1 MMQEQKLL
9 LDIAILELE
18 VLKLEMQMGELQWQL
33 AHERS
38 SEHESAVVVNE
49 LHSKAQVP
57 SFQLPSIELQQEK
70 VHLCPTIRPVVA
82 HPLSSPVIPN
92 INQLQSPQQSGGGQM
107 SRHRVTLKE
116 LLHIPCAV
124 AEEDDHL
131 GPQLPLSS
139 PPPPHDPSFSSAYNN
154 RNCCS
159 LEETLLCHQ
168 STAISSNSPRLVP
181 VQENEALTLSLN
193 TTQGTTQYT
202 TTPSPAT
209 SEKTRQ
215 LGLQLCVVS
224 SQNTPDYWPELLPS
238 PKYHSIW
245 NILPH
250 DDCSCSSCSSS
261 SQRRCTST
269 DITNAAEQTSCSEPA
284 DSPSE
289 VEKRRMYRSGI
300 MRIRELRSQG
310 LTGDSS
316 EKSSVT
322 TTTRSTTENL
332 SVCCCFFFPLS
343 FGIS

>member
-18 VLKLEMQMGELQWQL
+18 VLKLEMQMGGLQWQL

-38 SEHESAVVVNE
+38 CEHESAVVVNE
-49 LHSKAQVP
+49 LHSKVQVP
-57 SFQLPSIELQQEK
+57 SFQLPSIELQQEED
-70 VHLCPTIRPVVA
+70 HLYPTIRPVVA
-82 HPLSSPVIPN
+82 HPSSSPVILC
-92 INQLQSPQQSGGGQM
+92 INQLQSPQLSGGGQM

-139 PPPPHDPSFSSAYNN
+139 PPLPHDPSFSSSAYNN

-159 LEETLLCHQ
+159 LEEMLLCHQ
-168 STAISSNSPRLVP
+168 STAISSNSQRLVP
-181 VQENEALTLSLN
+181 VQENQALTLSLN
-193 TTQGTTQYT
+193 ATQGTTQCT

-224 SQNTPDYWPELLPS
+224 SQDTPDYWPELLPS

-250 DDCSCSSCSSS
+250 DDCSCSSSSSS

-269 DITNAAEQTSCSEPA
+269 NITNAAEQTSCSEPA

-289 VEKRRMYRSGI
+289 VEVQI
-300 MRIRELRSQG
+300 
-310 LTGDSS
+310 LTC
-316 EKSSVT
+316 KLH
-322 TTTRSTTENL
+322 ENGY
-332 SVCCCFFFPLS
+332 VWKFPL
-343 FGIS
+343 ILPLK

>member
-18 VLKLEMQMGELQWQL
+18 VLKLEMQMGGLQWQL

-38 SEHESAVVVNE
+38 CEHESAVVVNE
-49 LHSKAQVP
+49 LHSKVQVP
-57 SFQLPSIELQQEK
+57 SFQLPSIELQQED
-70 VHLCPTIRPVVA
+70 HLYPTIRPVVA
-82 HPLSSPVIPN
+82 HPSSSPVIPY
-92 INQLQSPQQSGGGQM
+92 INQLQSPQLSGGEQM

-139 PPPPHDPSFSSAYNN
+139 PPLPHDPSFSSSAYNN

-159 LEETLLCHQ
+159 LEEMLLCHQ

-181 VQENEALTLSLN
+181 VQENQALTLSLN
-193 TTQGTTQYT
+193 ATQGTNQYT

-209 SEKTRQ
+209 SVKMRQ

-224 SQNTPDYWPELLPS
+224 SQDTPDYWPELLPS
-238 PKYHSIW
+238 PKHHSIW

-250 DDCSCSSCSSS
+250 DNCSCCSSSSS

-269 DITNAAEQTSCSEPA
+269 NITNAAEQTSCSEPA

-289 VEKRRMYRSGI
+289 VEVQSLFCKLY
-300 MRIRELRSQG
+300 
-310 LTGDSS
+310 
-316 EKSSVT
+316 
-322 TTTRSTTENL
+322 ENGY
-332 SVCCCFFFPLS
+332 VWKFPL
-343 FGIS
+343 ILPLK

>member
-38 SEHESAVVVNE
+38 CEHESAVVVNE

-57 SFQLPSIELQQEK
+57 SFQLPSIELKQEED
-70 VHLCPTIRPVVA
+70 HLYPTIRPVVA
-82 HPLSSPVIPN
+82 HPSSSPVIPY

-139 PPPPHDPSFSSAYNN
+139 PPPPHDPGFSSSTDNN
-154 RNCCS
+154 RNYCS
-159 LEETLLCHQ
+159 FEEMLLCHQ
-168 STAISSNSPRLVP
+168 STTISSNSPTLAP
-181 VQENEALTLSLN
+181 VQENQALTLSLN
-193 TTQGTTQYT
+193 ATQGTNQYT

-209 SEKTRQ
+209 SEKMRQ

-238 PKYHSIW
+238 PKYHSLW

-250 DDCSCSSCSSS
+250 DDCSCCSSSSS

-269 DITNAAEQTSCSEPA
+269 NITNAAEQTSCSEPA

-289 VEKRRMYRSGI
+289 VEVQS
-300 MRIRELRSQG
+300 
-310 LTGDSS
+310 LTC
-316 EKSSVT
+316 KLH
-322 TTTRSTTENL
+322 ENGF
-332 SVCCCFFFPLS
+332 VWKFPL
-343 FGIS
+343 ILPLK

>member
-38 SEHESAVVVNE
+38 CDHESAVVVNE
-49 LHSKAQVP
+49 LHSKAKVP
-57 SFQLPSIELQQEK
+57 SFQLPSIELQQEED
-70 VHLCPTIRPVVA
+70 HLYPTIRPVVA
-82 HPLSSPVIPN
+82 HPSSSPVIPD
-92 INQLQSPQQSGGGQM
+92 INQLQSPQQSGGGQI

-124 AEEDDHL
+124 AEEDDHV

-139 PPPPHDPSFSSAYNN
+139 PPPPHDSSFSSSAYN

-159 LEETLLCHQ
+159 LEEMLLRHQ

-181 VQENEALTLSLN
+181 VTLSLN
-193 TTQGTTQYT
+193 ATQGTTQYT

-215 LGLQLCVVS
+215 IGPQLCVVS

-250 DDCSCSSCSSS
+250 DDCSCSSSSSS

-269 DITNAAEQTSCSEPA
+269 NITNAAEQTSCSEPS

-289 VEKRRMYRSGI
+289 VEVQI
-300 MRIRELRSQG
+300 
-310 LTGDSS
+310 LTCKLH
-316 EKSSVT
+316 EKG
-322 TTTRSTTENL
+322 
-332 SVCCCFFFPLS
+332 CMWKFPL
-343 FGIS
+343 ILPLK